1 MLDMLRRRAFLITG
15 GVFLVYGVTAMGGSV
30 VAGSAPETTRLPD
43 VDPAFLRVRAEDESL
58 EQVVDPFQRRAEDG
72 ALLAEEPET
81 PAADGPLL
89 PWLEPTPLPSERE
102 PIAVIPEPEPVPVAI
117 PEDKTE
123 DLFAWPEDFLL
134 RLEAT
139 MSAGGA
145 HSARING
152 ELLETGQSLTVAGE
166 RFLLEEVR
174 GVRVVLVWRGHRV
187 VLDLMESPSVEAAG
201 MPIDL

>member
-15 GVFLVYGVTAMGGSV
+15 GLFLVYGVTAMGGSV

-43 VDPAFLRVRAEDESL
+43 VDPAFLRLRVENELL
-58 EQVVDPFQRRAEDG
+58 EEVGDPFQRRSEDG
-72 ALLAEEPET
+72 ELLVEEPET
-81 PAADGPLL
+81 PAADGPIL

-102 PIAVIPEPEPVPVAI
+102 PVAVVPEPDPLPVAP
-117 PEDKTE
+117 PEDNTE
-123 DLFAWPEDFLL
+123 ALFEWPEDFLL
-134 RLEAT
+134 QLEAT

-174 GVRVVLVWRGHRV
+174 GVRVVLVWRGQRV
-187 VLDLMESPSVEAAG
+187 TLDLMESPSVGAAE
-201 MPIDL
+201 MPIEL